1 LSLIELFRKP
11 LVDHCSF
18 FVEGKTY
25 EPMSN
30 EEALCDKAKVFFF
43 LFIFLLAIFKG
54 NHPFRFGEISLTLLA
69 FAIIKIYF

>member
-1 LSLIELFRKP
+1 
-11 LVDHCSF
+11 
-18 FVEGKTY
+18 
-25 EPMSN
+25 MSN